1 MFSKLVQALLDS
13 SLSICLV
20 TGSSVLG
27 GAGDLMV
34 LWSKYCVWG
43 WLFLMLDLQRDY
55 NVLVVGWGFRGSG

>member
-1 MFSKLVQALLDS
+1 
-13 SLSICLV
+13 
-20 TGSSVLG
+20 
-27 GAGDLMV
+27 MV